1 MILRGKVINPGE
13 LRTEITL
20 KKRVVTSDAG
30 GFPVQTWEKI
40 ADVWARWTNAHGTEV
55 WTADM
60 AGAKMPATVLIR
72 YRSDVDM
79 TCAVEKGSQMYEI
92 FSIDNIQERNEYLE
106 IKVQKLG
113 SG

>member
-13 LRTEITL
+13 LRTAITL
-20 KKRVVTSDAG
+20 KKRTVTSDTG
-30 GFPVQTWEKI
+30 GFPVQSWSKI
-40 ADVWARWTNAHGTEV
+40 ADVWAKWTNAHGTEV

-72 YRSDVDM
+72 YRSDIDT
-79 TCAVEKGSQMYEI
+79 TCAVEKGTQMYEI
-92 FSIDNIQERNEYLE
+92 VSIDNIQERNEYLE
-106 IKVQKLG
+106 IKVQRLE

>member
-1 MILRGKVINPGE
+1 MILNGKVINPGQ
-13 LRTEITL
+13 LRTAVTL

-30 GFPVQTWEKI
+30 GFSLQTWSKI
-40 ADVWARWTNAHGTEV
+40 ADVWAKWTNVHGSEV

-72 YRSDVDM
+72 YRSDIDT
-79 TCAVEKGSQMYEI
+79 TCAVEKGTQLYEI
-92 FSIDNIQERNEYLE
+92 VSIDNIQERNEYLE
-106 IKVQKLG
+106 MKVQKLG